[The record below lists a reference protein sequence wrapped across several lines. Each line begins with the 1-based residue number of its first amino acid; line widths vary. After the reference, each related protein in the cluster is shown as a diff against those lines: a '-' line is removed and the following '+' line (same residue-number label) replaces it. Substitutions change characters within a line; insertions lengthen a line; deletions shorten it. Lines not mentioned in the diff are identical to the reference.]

1 MNEKQFKAQYITQ
14 FLASYM
20 ASTYDRDCQNGHV
33 GEPYNH
39 QPITDAAFLADC
51 AWEQIKNHVF
61 EQKDLDMK
69 LFHFNGHVV
78 KNSQ

>member
-51 AWEQIKNHVF
+51 AWNQIKDSMENK
-61 EQKDLDMK
+61 KDLEAD
-69 LFHFNGHVV
+69 LFQIGD
-78 KNSQ
+78 KA